1 MKNVFKLL
9 FFFIYIISIFSIKS
23 YEFLGIFILINFTIS
38 KVLKTKF
45 FGFLSSIKLIMI
57 LVIFTTI
64 INIIFGNIEDG
75 IVLGIRILIAYNFT
89 YIFSTTFDIL
99 EFART
104 IEIIL
109 NPLYIFRINVKDI
122 SLIISI
128 ALCMIPI
135 LSKELEMTKNS
146 LKSKGYKFKLNNL
159 DLFIK
164 PIMISILKK
173 TDEFEKTLIAKA
185 YQEEECKR

>member
-9 FFFIYIISIFSIKS
+9 FFVIYILAIFSIRT
-23 YEFLGIFILINFTIS
+23 YGILGIFILISFTIS
-38 KVLKTKF
+38 KILNTKF
-45 FGFLSSIKLIMI
+45 FAFLKNIKIIMI
-57 LVIFTTI
+57 LVFTTI
-64 INIIFGNIEDG
+64 INIIFGSIEDG

-104 IEIIL
+104 IETIL
-109 NPLYIFRINVKDI
+109 NPLYIFKINVKDI

-128 ALCMIPI
+128 SLCMIPI
-135 LSKELEMTKNS
+135 LSKELEQTKNS

-159 DLFIK
+159 NLYVK

-173 TDEFEKTLIAKA
+173 TDEFEKTLIVKG
-185 YQEEECKR
+185 YQE

>member
-9 FFFIYIISIFSIKS
+9 FFVIYIIAIFSLKNYRI
-23 YEFLGIFILINFTIS
+23 LGIYIIINFVIS
-38 KVLKTKF
+38 KMLNAKFLAFLKN
-45 FGFLSSIKLIMI
+45 IKIIMI
-57 LVIFTTI
+57 LVIFTAI
-64 INIIFGNIEDG
+64 INIIFGSIEDG

-89 YIFSTTFDIL
+89 YIFYTTFDIL
-99 EFART
+99 EFAQT

-109 NPLYIFRINVKDI
+109 KPLYIFKINVKDI

-135 LSKELEMTKNS
+135 LSEELEQTKNS

-159 DLFIK
+159 DLYIK
-164 PIMISILKK
+164 PIMISILKR
-173 TDEFEKTLIAKA
+173 TDELEKTLIVKG
-185 YQEEECKR
+185 YQE